1 MALYLPR
8 IFPGEPAHH
17 MVADAGALLAAAGY
31 GEDRPW
37 VKLGIGLDFG
47 TAFVGNVGSGDVKD
61 FTAIGNVV
69 TTAARLQAAA
79 ASGEIVMSSRVHD
92 RAGEHAAG
100 AEPRELSMKGKSEP
114 EIAMVRHIDFAMP
127 PADAQ
132 AGSWRRQGETPGSAG
147 REKTAPLGGPFQNAR
162 SPKSAA
168 PRSEHRVRGPLE
180 RSGQA
185 VRVELHPPGPCGAD
199 RPAQCPRASASSRR
213 MTGAELM
220 TGSTKRGADAEHAG
234 RGRLHAQPEE
244 RTAEVVNH
252 ETARGTD

>member
-1 MALYLPR
+1 
-8 IFPGEPAHH
+8 

-132 AGSWRRQGETPGSAG
+132 AGSWRRQGRRPGRLGVRRPPHSG
-147 REKTAPLGGPFQNAR
+147 DPSKTLAHRRVLLLDQSTEFEGHWNEVAKPFEWNFTHQD
-162 SPKSAA
+162 
-168 PRSEHRVRGPLE
+168 L
-180 RSGQA
+180 
-185 VRVELHPPGPCGAD
+185 
-199 RPAQCPRASASSRR
+199 
-213 MTGAELM
+213 AELI
-220 TGSTKRGADAEHAG
+220 GQLSAREPQL
-234 RGRLHAQPEE
+234 RLA
-244 RTAEVVNH
+244 A
-252 ETARGTD
+252 